1 LTKLGAFAKI
11 TPLRTAQQPDKG
23 IMAERKGKQAARRVP
38 TRTKT
43 FVSARPQES
52 RPGAAK
58 PSSTGSRYS
67 VQSLLLGLDV
77 LEALAFAAADRGVTE
92 LASQLGTTKWRIFR
106 HLHSLTEAGYVN
118 KDPTTSRFRI
128 GRRTYSLIEA
138 LPHRFNFAREAR
150 AEMSVLR
157 DKTSHSVVLAAAVD
171 DTGVVVV
178 DAIEGKHAVQ
188 FNLKVGAIFDL
199 HASAHGKAALAFGP
213 SEWLERVIARG
224 LPRHTECTITD
235 PRLLRRE
242 IERIRNQGWASA
254 FEESFRGVNTVVAP
268 IFSARNYVGTIAI
281 FGSIEAIPRNP
292 NPKDVEA
299 VKTAAQHIS
308 QKLGWK

>member
-1 LTKLGAFAKI
+1 M
-11 TPLRTAQQPDKG
+11 R
-23 IMAERKGKQAARRVP
+23 ERKGAQVLAAGRRFP
-38 TRTKT
+38 QTKPSARVRAQKPRA
-43 FVSARPQES
+43 VSA
-52 RPGAAK
+52 K
-58 PSSTGSRYS
+58 PATNGSRYS

-77 LEALAFAAADRGVTE
+77 LEALAFARADRGITE
-92 LASQLGTTKWRIFR
+92 LASQLGTNKWRIFR
-106 HLHSLTEAGYVN
+106 HLHSLTEAGYVT
-118 KDPTTSRFRI
+118 KDPGTGKFRI

-138 LPHRFNFAREAR
+138 LPDRFHFAREAR
-150 AEMSVLR
+150 AEMSELR
-157 DKTSHSVVLAAAVD
+157 DKTGHSIVLAAAVD
-171 DTGVVVV
+171 HSGVVVI

-213 SEWLERVIARG
+213 SDWLERVIERG
-224 LPRHTECTITD
+224 LPRHTEYTITD

-242 IERIRNQGWASA
+242 IERIRNQGYASA
-254 FEESFRGVNTVVAP
+254 YEESFRGVNTVVAP

-292 NPKDVEA
+292 NPKDIEA
-299 VKTAAQHIS
+299 VKSAAERIS